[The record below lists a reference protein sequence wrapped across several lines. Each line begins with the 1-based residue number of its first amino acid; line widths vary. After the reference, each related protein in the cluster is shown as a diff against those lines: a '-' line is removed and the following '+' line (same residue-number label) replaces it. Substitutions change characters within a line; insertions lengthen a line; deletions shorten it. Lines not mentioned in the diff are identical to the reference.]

1 MQIDSFNSS
10 NSPSASS
17 NNIVNNIVNIDE
29 HNAQQILIQGSQ
41 EKVVLIDFWADWCE
55 PCKQLTPVLER
66 IARDFPED
74 LILAKINCDEQQ
86 AIASQFGVRSLPT
99 LVVFKDG
106 QPVDG
111 IAGVQPESVIRE
123 MLAKYLPEP
132 QDDAKAAAQQ
142 ALQEDDFERA
152 YTFAKQ
158 AFDLAPEDAQIKLL
172 YADAAASLGQTAQA
186 KELISTLT
194 MADQDAYYQQIL
206 AKIKLAEEA
215 AQSPEVQALEDALAA
230 DPDNLQT
237 QLDLAVQYHHVKRHE
252 EALELLVEILRKDM
266 NFADAKQK
274 TLDIINNLPAGDPL
288 AAQSRRTL
296 YSMLY

>member
-1 MQIDSFNSS
+1 MQIDSFNSP
-10 NSPSASS
+10 NSTGAID
-17 NNIVNNIVNIDE
+17 NNIVDINE
-29 HNAQQILIQGSQ
+29 QNAQQILIQGSQ

-55 PCKQLTPVLER
+55 PCKQLTPVLEK

-74 LILAKINCDEQQ
+74 MLLAKINCDEQQ
-86 AIASQFGVRSLPT
+86 AIAAQFGVQSLPT

-142 ALQEDDFERA
+142 ALQDEDFENA

-172 YADAAASLGQTAQA
+172 YADAAASLGLTTQA
-186 KELISTLT
+186 KELVSTLT
-194 MADQDAYYQQIL
+194 IADQDTYYQQIL
-206 AKIKLAEEA
+206 AKIKLADEA
-215 AQSPEVQALEDALAA
+215 AQSPEVQALETALEA
-230 DPDNLQT
+230 DPENMQL
-237 QLDLAVQYHHVKRHE
+237 QLDLAVQYHQVKRHE
-252 EALELLVEILRKDM
+252 EALELLFGILRKDM
-266 NFADAKQK
+266 HFADAKQK

-288 AAQSRRTL
+288 AARSRRML